1 LVRDKLQINKNE
13 KSLLQMDIT
22 LFEGKSKDKMTK
34 LMYVNT
40 LDMSFTDEIKGAE
53 RFYYS
58 LKPNYKA
65 EGQFFVSDI
74 IEVSGPDIKNNK
86 NRKR

>member
-1 LVRDKLQINKNE
+1 
-13 KSLLQMDIT
+13 
-22 LFEGKSKDKMTK
+22 
-34 LMYVNT
+34 MYVNT
-40 LDMSFTDEIKGAE
+40 PDMSFTDEIKGAE